1 MRPRL
6 RHQGLGCEWH
16 QCQYPSRSC
25 HALWHDRAMH
35 RVVALALPEVVA
47 FDLAIPAQIFGR
59 FPSPSPYSFA
69 VCAPEPGSVPTTT
82 GFSVDVTR
90 GLDALAEADTVV
102 VPGYIS
108 SDQPTDEVCVALR
121 AAAARGAR
129 LMSVCTGAFALA
141 AAGLLDGRAAAT
153 HWGA

>member
-59 FPSPSPYSFA
+59 FPSPSPYSFE

-82 GFSVDVTR
+82 GYTVD
-90 GLDALAEADTVV
+90 